1 MGDDRQPGW
10 VVSTPVA
17 ALAGTLAGLSLAPLG
32 WPPLLWLALVPLWGQ
47 SLRDSGARGRKGLG
61 AGVWAA
67 GLWGGTAVLASH
79 RWLLW
84 LHPLDWV
91 GIPLPL
97 SLPVCLA
104 LWLGCGLAAAI
115 LVALWSVLV
124 RWLGPR
130 RWSTAVLTA
139 AIWGLAEVWLSR
151 SPLFWIGLGTS
162 PLPGDR
168 ALAGLGALGGAAL
181 VAAAQLLIAW
191 LLWRALEAT
200 AAARVAAKVGRR
212 RSGNRSWWLGFA
224 TLTAALHL
232 LGWSQL
238 PPARAERG
246 ASVEVL
252 VLQPAVPTREKFEPG
267 RQRRLLEQLAAARQQ
282 AAQEGLGPLL
292 LPEGSLVLGQNLPSQ
307 EPVEVLSGGFRQEGE
322 ELRSSVLRFGPDQ
335 LVASSWIDKH
345 RLVPLGEW
353 VPLARLWRWSGLSAV
368 GGVEPGARS
377 RLLPRP
383 EGAIGV
389 AICYELSDG
398 QALAAASRNGAGWL
412 LASANLDP
420 YPLLLQAQ
428 FSALAQ
434 LRAIETGRWLV
445 SSANTGPSQVIDSQ
459 GKVRR
464 RLPAGQA
471 ATARF
476 KLDVLSGLTPYARW
490 QEAPL
495 LALVIVAAGAA
506 YLLPGDRP

>member
-1 MGDDRQPGW
+1 MATVGLAVLNHGQRFGTKPWAMDRQPGW

-47 SLRDSGARGRKGLG
+47 SLRDSGARGRERTRRRRLG
-61 AGVWAA
+61 GGPVGGHGCAGEPSLAVVAA
-67 GLWGGTAVLASH
+67 PTRLG
-79 RWLLW
+79 
-84 LHPLDWV
+84 

-162 PLPGDR
+162 PCREIGP
-168 ALAGLGALGGAAL
+168 LAGLGALGGAAL

-232 LGWSQL
+232 LGVESAA
-238 PPARAERG
+238 PRSSRAGGFGRG
-246 ASVEVL
+246 S
-252 VLQPAVPTREKFEPG
+252 R
-267 RQRRLLEQLAAARQQ
+267 AAAGG
-282 AAQEGLGPLL
+282 ADPG
-292 LPEGSLVLGQNLPSQ
+292 
-307 EPVEVLSGGFRQEGE
+307 EVR
-322 ELRSSVLRFGPDQ
+322 
-335 LVASSWIDKH
+335 
-345 RLVPLGEW
+345 
-353 VPLARLWRWSGLSAV
+353 
-368 GGVEPGARS
+368 
-377 RLLPRP
+377 
-383 EGAIGV
+383 
-389 AICYELSDG
+389 
-398 QALAAASRNGAGWL
+398 
-412 LASANLDP
+412 
-420 YPLLLQAQ
+420 
-428 FSALAQ
+428 
-434 LRAIETGRWLV
+434 
-445 SSANTGPSQVIDSQ
+445 TGPATT
-459 GKVRR
+459 
-464 RLPAGQA
+464 PA
-471 ATARF
+471 
-476 KLDVLSGLTPYARW
+476 
-490 QEAPL
+490 
-495 LALVIVAAGAA
+495 
-506 YLLPGDRP
+506 